1 MEIVELSTLI
11 EMTAETV
18 APLMREKQHEVSIV
32 RAHKLAYV
40 KGDPGR
46 LVQALSNV
54 LINAAKYTP
63 AHGRIRVLAEI
74 RGDTVAI
81 EVSDNGVGIPA
92 EVLPRVFD
100 LSCRA
105 SRLLIASR
113 EAWG

>member
-11 EMTAETV
+11 EMATETV

-32 RAHKLAYV
+32 RAHELAYV

-63 AHGRIRVLAEI
+63 AHGRIRVRRKSE
-74 RGDTVAI
+74 AI
-81 EVSDNGVGIPA
+81 LLLLRSLIMALVSLQKFYRESSIS
-92 EVLPRVFD
+92 
-100 LSCRA
+100 SCRA
-105 SRLLIASR
+105 SRHLIASR